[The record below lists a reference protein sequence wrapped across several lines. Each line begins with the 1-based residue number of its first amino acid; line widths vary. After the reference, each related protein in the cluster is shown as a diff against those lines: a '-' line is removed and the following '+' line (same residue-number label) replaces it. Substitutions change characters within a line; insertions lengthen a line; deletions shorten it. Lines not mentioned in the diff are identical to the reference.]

1 MNISFFLSYCTH
13 FPSQSKDVLFCG
25 LVPGNVI
32 LIPRFSY
39 KFLLW
44 IWRCALNIEGYH
56 LGIGK
61 TYFLST
67 FLREERKMHTS
78 FISQFNST
86 IRLSFIFFSS
96 STTFTLFI
104 LDRWFPMGCKEESPA
119 SSLLNCML
127 QEIAKFWLIFT
138 VYP

>member
-1 MNISFFLSYCTH
+1 MDISFFLSYCMH
-13 FPSQSKDVLFCG
+13 FAPQSKGVLFCG
-25 LVPGNVI
+25 LVPENAI

-44 IWRCALNIEGYH
+44 IRRCALNIEGYH

-86 IRLSFIFFSS
+86 IRLSSFFFHRRPLLPCSYW
-96 STTFTLFI
+96 I
-104 LDRWFPMGCKEESPA
+104 DDFPWVVRKNPPLPA
-119 SSLLNCML
+119 C
-127 QEIAKFWLIFT
+127 LIVCSKKLPSFD
-138 VYP
+138 